1 MIRFLQTPGPLKKV
15 ILSGLLLFIC
25 VAMLLFLIPTG
36 NAPLTGSNSEIL
48 ARVGDRDIT
57 ATDAQRLLQ
66 LNLQGRPMLPEYIPM
81 AVQALVSQQAEV
93 MEAHRLGLQVSDREI
108 DDWMRNGPRGQ
119 DFFPKGVYIGDDRAT
134 ELINNQFNMPVSQ
147 FRDFLRDQL
156 LLEKLRSMVEAPVT
170 VSPQEI
176 EQEFLHDHV
185 KVKFAYAVL
194 NVDDIARQLSPTEAE
209 LKSYYDSH
217 KAQYASSIP
226 EKRKARYLV
235 VDIARFQAPLPR
247 PELERYYNQHREE
260 FRQPEE
266 VKASHILIKT
276 PQPGPDGKVDAKAD
290 AEAKTKAEGIL
301 KQLKAGANFEALA
314 KKYSDDKGSAINGGS
329 LGWFQR
335 GAMVPEFSAAAF
347 SSPKGQLSGIVKTIF
362 GYHIIRVDDK
372 HQAGVRSLDEVK
384 STIEPMLEEQKAQH
398 DAESLANTLESEA
411 RAHGLDAAGAKHGLP
426 VVTADWFSRGDSLA
440 GIGPSPE
447 LMNEI
452 FSVREKSPPE
462 AAPTGHGYAV
472 FELTGVKPPG
482 TPAFA
487 DIRDRVTTDFKND
500 RARQLLLQK
509 AQELSDRAHA
519 THDLKR
525 AAKEEGATL
534 KTSELVTLQ
543 SQVPDLGSLSGPASV
558 ALTLPVGGISGPL
571 PAGRNAAVLSLLQ
584 RQEPSAG
591 ELEKSRAQIS
601 ESLLQRRRQEATEIY
616 QASVQQRLEKEGKI
630 KINQDQL
637 NTYVRRAS
645 LGG

>member
-1 MIRFLQTPGPLKKV
+1 MIRFLQTPGPIKKV

-25 VAMLLFLIPTG
+25 VAMLVFLIPTG
-36 NAPLTGSNSEIL
+36 NAPLTGKDIGIL
-48 ARVGDRDIT
+48 ARVGDHDIT
-57 ATDAQRLLQ
+57 ATDAQRFLQ
-66 LNLQGRPMLPEYIPM
+66 LVLQGAPMQPQDMPK
-81 AVQALVSQQAEV
+81 AVQALVRQQADV
-93 MEAHRLGLQVSDREI
+93 MEAHRLGLQVSDREV
-108 DDWMRNGPRGQ
+108 DEWLRNGPRGQ
-119 DFFPKGVYIGDDRAT
+119 EFFPNGVYIGDDRAT
-134 ELINNQFNMPVSQ
+134 ELINNQFNMPVAQ
-147 FRDFLRDQL
+147 FRDYLRDEL

-170 VSPQEI
+170 VSAQEI
-176 EQEFLHDHV
+176 EQEFRHEHV
-185 KVKFAYAVL
+185 KVKLEYAVI
-194 NVDDIARQLSPTEAE
+194 NVDDIAKQISPTEAE
-209 LKSYYDSH
+209 LKAYYESH
-217 KAQYASSIP
+217 KAQYANSIP
-226 EKRKARYLV
+226 EKRKARFIV
-235 VDIARFQAPLPR
+235 VDAARAPLPR
-247 PELERYYNQHREE
+247 AELERYYNQHREE

-276 PQPGPDGKVDAKAD
+276 PQPGADGKVDAKAD
-290 AEAKTKAEGIL
+290 ADAKAKAEGIL

-314 KKYSDDKGSAINGGS
+314 KKYSEDKGSAVNGGS

-347 SSPKGQLSGIVKTIF
+347 STPKGQLSGIVKTQF

-372 HQAGVRSLDEVK
+372 HQAGVKSLDEVK
-384 STIEPMLEEQKAQH
+384 STIEPMLEQQKAQH

-411 RAHGLDAAGAKHGLP
+411 RAKGLDAAAAKHGLP
-426 VVTADWFSRGDSLA
+426 VVTTDWFSRNDTLP
-440 GIGPSPE
+440 GIGQSPE
-447 LMNEI
+447 FMNEI

-462 AAPTGHGYAV
+462 SFPTSQGYAV
-472 FELTGVKPPG
+472 FELTGVKPPA
-482 TPAFA
+482 TPGFA
-487 DIRDRVTTDFKND
+487 EIRDRVVADFKND

-534 KTSELVTLQ
+534 KTSELVDRQ
-543 SQVPDLGSLSGPASV
+543 SQVPDLGSLSAGPASV

-571 PAGRNAAVLSLLQ
+571 PAGRNAAVLSVLQ
-584 RQEPSAG
+584 RQEPRPA
-591 ELEKSRAQIS
+591 ELEKSRDQLR
-601 ESLLQRRRQEATEIY
+601 ESLLQRKRQEVTEIY
-616 QASVQQRLEKEGKI
+616 QASLQQRLEKEGKI